1 MARRP
6 GGTAIGTEK
15 FAVPVN
21 RSGLNDSPSPLI
33 APPPLGSEM
42 TLPPAEASVDDPAMT
57 CSLRARARSREA
69 GPAATRLGRR
79 RPGDPAAGSQGGRGG
94 RSAGQ
99 HAHSVTWGTTGAVRG
114 GPAAFHAGLIGA

>member
-57 CSLRARARSREA
+57 CSLRARGRAPARRDR
-69 GPAATRLGRR
+69 P
-79 RPGDPAAGSQGGRGG
+79 RPGWDAGGPPTPPQGPRAGG
-94 RSAGQ
+94 
-99 HAHSVTWGTTGAVRG
+99 VGAVPDG
-114 GPAAFHAGLIGA
+114 TPIP